1 MEQIEQVII
10 PLSKRKLLLFFSIS
24 IIVVWLG
31 VQFVID
37 PAAFAV
43 PFRYS
48 PRIVFITGLVGVP
61 FFGLVAIVT
70 LRKLLDKKAGLIVNK
85 EGIIDNASG
94 VSAGLILW
102 SDIREI
108 KIWGSDEKCLMI
120 IVKNPQDYIDNATN
134 PFKRGM
140 MKSNH
145 KSYGS
150 PISISAS
157 ALQTNFDDLHQL
169 LLEKMKEYK

>member
-1 MEQIEQVII
+1 MEQIEPVTI
-10 PLSKRKLLLFFSIS
+10 PFSKKKLLLILIIS
-24 IIVVWLG
+24 IIIVWLG
-31 VQFVID
+31 VQFVMD
-37 PAAFAV
+37 PSAFSNI
-43 PFRYS
+43 RNS
-48 PRIVFITGLVGVP
+48 PRLVLIAGLIAIP
-61 FFGLVAIVT
+61 FFGLTATIA
-70 LRKLLDKKAGLIVNK
+70 LRKLLDKRAGLIINE

-94 VSAGLILW
+94 VSAGLVLW

-108 KIWGSDEKCLMI
+108 KVWGKDDKCLMI
-120 IVKNPQDYIDNATN
+120 IVKNPQDYIDKATN

-157 ALQTNFDDLHQL
+157 ALQTNFDDLYNL
-169 LLEKMKEYK
+169 LLEKMREYKQ